1 MPGAHS
7 RRKLG
12 IMAVALITYFNV
24 SGGPWGSEPVMAS
37 CGPFVGIVAVIIFPW
52 IWCLPLA
59 LTFAELFTAFPTDGS
74 FCKWVGVAF
83 GRPMGFQ
90 VGFWSWVA
98 GVIDNAIYPCLIVD
112 TILALYAGDLSSAVG
127 GDDDDAAFNSV
138 SLNVFLARAFF
149 AVLFMLPTLT
159 SLKLVGNTLLVMG
172 IMIFLPFAVMVAL
185 ALPQVKPSNWFEIR
199 EDRDWATLLSTLY
212 WNYSGFDAAG
222 AYAGEIQNPKSTYPK
237 AMILTVIMIA
247 ITYIVPFFAISGAD
261 KPHYTSW
268 VDGSYSVIAQALGGT
283 WLCVWVLVSSLFGN
297 LGLYVA
303 EMAKDAYQLAGMAD
317 SGLAPPLFSR
327 RDPDTGVPRR
337 AIALSFVIIV
347 FMGLFD
353 FTTIVGVDNFFSALS
368 SLVEM
373 CAAVKMR
380 FSHPEIER
388 PYKVNLSDRA
398 LAIVMVLPF
407 TVGVFIMLNE
417 LTKSTVSF
425 ALNVSALIFG
435 YICQKWIERHPYHHQ
450 YFEIAD
456 SPHQKDLTL
465 EY

>member
-1 MPGAHS
+1 MG
-7 RRKLG
+7 
-12 IMAVALITYFNV
+12 VALITYFNV
-24 SGGPWGSEPVMAS
+24 SGGPWGSEPVMAA
-37 CGPFVGIVAVIIFPW
+37 CGPFIGILAVSIFPW

-112 TILALYAGDLSSAVG
+112 TIRALYDGNLAGGEDSGADSNIG
-127 GDDDDAAFNSV
+127 MQI
-138 SLNVFLARAFF
+138 FLARAAF

-172 IMIFLPFAVMVAL
+172 IMIFLPFAVMVAF
-185 ALPQVKPSNWFEIR
+185 AIPQVDPANWFVIR
-199 EDRDWATLLSTLY
+199 EDRDWAKLISTLY

-222 AYAGEIQNPKSTYPK
+222 AYAGEIQNPKVTYPK
-237 AMILTVIMIA
+237 AMILCVIMIA
-247 ITYIVPFFAISGAD
+247 FTYIIPFIAISGAD
-261 KPHYTSW
+261 KPHYTTW
-268 VDGSYSVIAQALGGT
+268 DDGSYSVIAQAVGGT
-283 WLCVWVLVSSLFGN
+283 WLCIWILISSLFGN

-303 EMAKDAYQLAGMAD
+303 EMAKDAFQLAGMSD
-317 SGLAPPLFSR
+317 SGLAPPFFAR
-327 RDPDTGVPRR
+327 RDPETGVPRR
-337 AIALSFVIIV
+337 AILLSFSMIV

-353 FTTIVGVDNFFSALS
+353 FDTILGVDNFLSALA

-380 FSHPEIER
+380 FSHPEIPR
-388 PYKVNLSDRA
+388 PYKVNLSDRS
-398 LAIVMVLPF
+398 LAFMMILPF
-407 TVGVFIMLNE
+407 SVGVFIMLNE
-417 LTKSTVSF
+417 LTKSRISF
-425 ALNVSALIFG
+425 ILNVGVLIFG
-435 YICQKWIERHPYHHQ
+435 YGCQKWVERHPYHK
-450 YFEIAD
+450 YAEIMET
-456 SPHQKDLTL
+456 PRFTDLTL